1 MAAFERRAWLREE
14 RRRLVA
20 DLQRREGHS
29 HGQINSWLNQRV
41 GITRVEAASIE
52 QLERSVKVLV
62 EQLTRR
68 AGRTRA
74 G

>member
-1 MAAFERRAWLREE
+1 
-14 RRRLVA
+14 
-20 DLQRREGHS
+20 
-29 HGQINSWLNQRV
+29 
-41 GITRVEAASIE
+41 VEAASIE